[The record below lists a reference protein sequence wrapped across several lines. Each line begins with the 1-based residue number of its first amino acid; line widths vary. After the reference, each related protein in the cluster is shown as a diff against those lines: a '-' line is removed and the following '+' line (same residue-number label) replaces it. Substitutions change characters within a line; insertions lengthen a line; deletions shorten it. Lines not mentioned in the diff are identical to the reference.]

1 MHSECCDRTAIAATG
16 EFAVYKSSVIFS
28 TSEVA
33 EIVGGTVHGSVCT
46 IEGASI
52 DSRSVAEGA
61 LFVPIVAER
70 DGHDFIDNAMA
81 SGAAA
86 YLSAGPTTAGPG
98 VLVADTAAALTEL
111 GRASRRRLSGPVIG
125 VTGSVGKTS
134 VKDLLLAAMGG
145 VRRVHANP
153 ASFNNEL
160 GLPLTLVNAPDD
172 TEVTV
177 LEMGAR
183 GIGHIAE
190 LCGIGS
196 PTIGIV
202 TRVAGA
208 HTELFGSLEGVAQGK
223 GELVECLPADGT
235 AVLNADDHRVA
246 AMASRTK
253 ATVIT
258 YGSDGDVRVSD
269 LRLDG
274 AMRPTFTVTTP
285 WGSTDIAL
293 GLAGKH
299 MAYNAAAAIAAGG
312 AAGVDLAAMK
322 QGLEAA
328 PASAWRMEVATAAS
342 GATIINDA
350 YNANPAS
357 VRAALAALLDSE
369 SPRRT
374 AVLGVMAELG
384 DEHDEEH
391 LAIAVEVVAAGVRL
405 IAVDAA
411 TYGSDAEHVASID
424 EAQAALG
431 ALDRQDAVL
440 VKGSRIAGLERLAAI
455 LLGAPAGE

>member
-1 MHSECCDRTAIAATG
+1 M
-16 EFAVYKSSVIFS
+16 IFS

-33 EIVGGTVHGSVCT
+33 EIVGGTVHGPVCT

-52 DSRSVAEGA
+52 DSRSVADGA

-70 DGHDFIDNAMA
+70 DGHDFIDAAM
-81 SGAAA
+81 SNGAAA
-86 YLSAGPTTAGPG
+86 HFTTGPTSAASA
-98 VLVADTAAALTEL
+98 VIVSDTAEALTEL
-111 GRASRRRLSGPVIG
+111 GRASRQRLSGPVVG

-183 GIGHIAE
+183 GIGHIAQ

-223 GELVECLPADGT
+223 GELVEWLPSGGT
-235 AVLNADDHRVA
+235 AVLNSDDHRVL
-246 AMASRTK
+246 AMASRTT
-253 ATVIT
+253 ANVIT

-274 AMRPTFTVTTP
+274 AMRPTFAVATP
-285 WGSTDIAL
+285 WGTTEISL
-293 GLAGKH
+293 GLAGEH

-312 AAGVDLAAMK
+312 AAGVDLADMK

-328 PASAWRMEVATAAS
+328 TASAWRMEVATAVS

-357 VRAALAALLDSE
+357 VRAALAALLKSA
-369 SPRRT
+369 SPRRS

-384 DEHDEEH
+384 DEHGEEH
-391 LAIAVEVVAAGVRL
+391 LAIAAEVVAADVRL

-411 TYGSDAEHVASID
+411 TYGAKAEHVASID
-424 EAQAALG
+424 EAIVALG
-431 ALDRQDAVL
+431 ALDGQDAVL
-440 VKGSRIAGLERLAAI
+440 VKGSRVAGLERLAAI
-455 LLGAPAGE
+455 LLEADSAE

>member
-1 MHSECCDRTAIAATG
+1 MSAWIG
-16 EFAVYKSSVIFS
+16 VYNHPVIFS

-33 EIVGGTVHGSVCT
+33 EIVGGVTRGPICNVD
-46 IEGASI
+46 GASI
-52 DSRSVAEGA
+52 DSRSVAAGA

-70 DGHDFIDNAMA
+70 DGHDFIDSAMA
-81 SGAAA
+81 QGAAA
-86 YLSAGPTTAGPG
+86 YLTAARATAEPTT
-98 VLVADTAAALTEL
+98 VASSVAVSDTADALTEL
-111 GRASRRRLSGPVIG
+111 GRAARQKLHGPVIG

-134 VKDLLLAAMGG
+134 VKDLLVAALGG

-160 GLPLTLVNAPDD
+160 GLPLTLVNAPAD
-172 TEVTV
+172 TEIAV

-183 GIGHIAE
+183 GIGHIAQ

-208 HTELFGSLEGVAQGK
+208 HTALFGSLEGVAQGK
-223 GELVECLPADGT
+223 GELVECLPPHGA
-235 AVLNADDHRVA
+235 AVLNGDDHRVL
-246 AMASRTK
+246 AMSTRTK
-253 ATVIT
+253 ARVIT
-258 YGSDGDVRVSD
+258 YGISGDVRVFD

-274 AMRPTFTVTTP
+274 VMRPTFAVATP
-285 WGSTDIAL
+285 WGDTEISL
-293 GLAGKH
+293 GLAGEH

-312 AAGVDLAAMK
+312 STGVDLADMK
-322 QGLEAA
+322 RGLEAA
-328 PASAWRMEVATAAS
+328 TSSAWRMEVDTTTT

-357 VRAALAALLDSE
+357 VRAALAALQTSAA
-369 SPRRT
+369 PRRS

-384 DEHDEEH
+384 TEHDAEH
-391 LAIAVEVVAAGVRL
+391 LAIASEVIAAGVRL

-411 TYGSDAEHVASID
+411 AYGPQAEHVDSIED
-424 EAQAALG
+424 ARTVLG
-431 ALDRQDAVL
+431 VLGTDDAVL
-440 VKGSRIAGLERLAAI
+440 VKGSRVAELERLAAI
-455 LLGAPAGE
+455 LLEPGDAE

>member
-1 MHSECCDRTAIAATG
+1 
-16 EFAVYKSSVIFS
+16 VIFS

-33 EIVGGTVHGSVCT
+33 EIVGGVVHGPICT

-52 DSRSVAEGA
+52 DSRSVADGA

-70 DGHDFIDNAMA
+70 DGHDFIKAALAD
-81 SGAAA
+81 GAGA
-86 YLSAGPTTAGPG
+86 YLTAGPTPG
-98 VLVADTAAALTEL
+98 GSAVAVADTADALTEL
-111 GRASRRRLSGPVIG
+111 GRVSRQRLSGPVIG

-160 GLPLTLVNAPDD
+160 GLPLTLVNAPPD

-183 GIGHIAE
+183 GIGHIAL
-190 LCGIGS
+190 LCGIGA

-208 HTELFGSLEGVAQGK
+208 HTELFGSLEGVAEGK
-223 GELVECLPADGT
+223 GELVEGLPADGT
-235 AVLNADDHRVA
+235 AVLNADDHRVL
-246 AMASRTK
+246 AMASRTS
-253 ATVIT
+253 AEVIT
-258 YGSDGDVRVSD
+258 YGSVGDVQVSN
-269 LRLDG
+269 LRMDG
-274 AMRPTFTVTTP
+274 AMRPTFTVATP
-285 WGSTDIAL
+285 WGETELSL
-293 GLAGKH
+293 GLAGEH

-312 AAGVDLAAMK
+312 AAGVALPDMK
-322 QGLEAA
+322 RGLEAA
-328 PASAWRMEVATAAS
+328 TASAWRMEVAVGAS

-357 VRAALAALLDSE
+357 VRAALAALVEGS

-384 DEHDEEH
+384 DEHDDEH
-391 LAIAVEVVAAGVRL
+391 LAVASEIVAAGVRL

-411 TYGSDAEHVASID
+411 AYGSLAEHVASID
-424 EAQAALG
+424 DAKMALG
-431 ALDRQDAVL
+431 ALDDQHAVL
-440 VKGSRIAGLERLAAI
+440 VKGSRVAGLERLAAI
-455 LLGAPAGE
+455 LLQAPGAE